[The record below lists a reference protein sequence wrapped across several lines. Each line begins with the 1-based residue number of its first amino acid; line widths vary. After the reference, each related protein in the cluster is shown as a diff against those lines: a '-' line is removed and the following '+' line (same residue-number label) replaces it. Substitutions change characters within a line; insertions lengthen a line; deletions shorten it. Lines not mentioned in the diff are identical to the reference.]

1 MNTYT
6 PISCS
11 LYDELELRAMRGKMV
26 DIVLT
31 DGQQLS
37 DQIETLETR
46 KNDGEYLILKSGKEF
61 RLDKL
66 KSVDNLPFN
75 GSSC

>member
-11 LYDELELRAMRGKMV
+11 LYDELELRAMRGKTV
-26 DIVLT
+26 DIILT
-31 DGQQLS
+31 DGQELS

-46 KNDGEYLILKSGKEF
+46 ENDGEYLILKSGKEI

-66 KSVDNLPFN
+66 KSVDNLLFS